1 MALRE
6 IDNTA
11 LDNSNY
17 IKTYATEANL
27 RKRLAEDADMYPDCD
42 DRLIVIRTPAG
53 RWTALV
59 MLDKKQG
66 GYVGRY
72 EGFMKI

>member
-1 MALRE
+1 MSLYE
-6 IDNTA
+6 IDNTV
-11 LDNSNY
+11 LDEKY
-17 IKTYATEANL
+17 IKSYATEANL
-27 RKRLAEDADMYPDCD
+27 RKRLSEDQEMYPEYY
-42 DRLIVIRTPAG
+42 DRVIVVRTPAG

-59 MLDKKQG
+59 VLDRSAG

>member
-6 IDNTA
+6 LDNTA
-11 LDNSNY
+11 LDGNY
-17 IKTYATEANL
+17 VKSYATEANL
-27 RKRLAEDADMYPDCD
+27 RKRLAEDADMYPEYN
-42 DRLIVIRTPAG
+42 DRVIVVRTPAG

-59 MLDKKQG
+59 MLDKTQG
-66 GYVGRY
+66 GYIGRY

>member
-11 LDNSNY
+11 LDGNY
-17 IKTYATEANL
+17 VKSYATEANL
-27 RKRLAEDADMYPDCD
+27 RKRLAEDADMYPDFD
-42 DRLIVIRTPAG
+42 DRLIVVRTPDG

-59 MLDKKQG
+59 MLDRKQG
-66 GYVGRY
+66 GYAGRY

>member
-6 IDNTA
+6 ISNTA
-11 LDNSNY
+11 LDGNY
-17 IKTYATEANL
+17 IKSYATEDNL
-27 RKRLAEDADMYPDCD
+27 RKRLSEDADMYPEYN
-42 DRLIVIRTPAG
+42 DRVIVIRTPAG

-59 MLDKKQG
+59 QLDRKQG

>member
-6 IDNTA
+6 LNNTA
-11 LDNSNY
+11 LDGSY
-17 IKTYATEANL
+17 VRSYATEANL
-27 RKRLAEDADMYPDCD
+27 RKRLAQDADMYPDYN
-42 DRLIVIRTPAG
+42 DRFIVVRTPAG

-59 MLDKKQG
+59 MLDKSVG

>member
-6 IDNTA
+6 LDNTA
-11 LDNSNY
+11 LDGNY
-17 IKTYATEANL
+17 IKSYATEANL
-27 RKRLAEDADMYPDCD
+27 RKRLAQDADMYPDYR
-42 DRLIVIRTPAG
+42 DRVIVVRTPAG

-59 MLDKKQG
+59 MLDRSQG
-66 GYVGRY
+66 GYAGRY

>member
-6 IDNTA
+6 IDNSA
-11 LDNSNY
+11 LDSSY
-17 IKTYATEANL
+17 VKSYATEANL
-27 RKRLAEDADMYPDCD
+27 RKRLAEDADMYPEHN
-42 DRLIVIRTPAG
+42 DRVMVVRTPAG
-53 RWTALV
+53 RWTALII
-59 MLDKKQG
+59 LDRATG

>member
-6 IDNTA
+6 IDNEV
-11 LDNSNY
+11 LDS
-17 IKTYATEANL
+17 KHVKSYATEKNL
-27 RKRLAEDADMYPDCD
+27 RKRLDEGKDMHPGYD
-42 DRLIVIRTPAG
+42 DKFIVVRTPSG

-59 MLDKKQG
+59 VLDKGQG

-72 EGFMKI
+72 EGFLKF

>member
-1 MALRE
+1 MALHE
-6 IDNTA
+6 IDSTV
-11 LDNSNY
+11 LDGNY
-17 IKTYATEANL
+17 VRSYATEAGL
-27 RKRLAEDADMYPDCD
+27 RKRLAQDADMYPEYN
-42 DRLIVIRTPAG
+42 DRFIVVRTPAG

-59 MLDKKQG
+59 MLDKSVG

>member
-11 LDNSNY
+11 LDGNY
-17 IKTYATEANL
+17 IKSYATEANL
-27 RKRLAEDADMYPDCD
+27 RKRLSEDADMYPEYN
-42 DRLIVIRTPAG
+42 DRVIVIRTPSG

-59 MLDKKQG
+59 RLDHTQG
-66 GYVGRY
+66 GYAGRY

>member
-6 IDNTA
+6 IDNAA
-11 LDNSNY
+11 LDGNY
-17 IKTYATEANL
+17 VKSYATEANL
-27 RKRLAEDADMYPDCD
+27 RKRLAEDADLYPEYN
-42 DRLIVIRTPAG
+42 DRVIVVRTPAG

-59 MLDKKQG
+59 ALDKAQG

>member
-6 IDNTA
+6 LDNTA
-11 LDNSNY
+11 LDGNY
-17 IKTYATEANL
+17 IKSYATEKNL
-27 RKRLAEDADMYPDCD
+27 RKRLAEDADMYPEYN
-42 DRLIVIRTPAG
+42 DRVIVVRTPEG

-59 MLDKKQG
+59 MLDRSTG
-66 GYVGRY
+66 GYAGRY

>member
-11 LDNSNY
+11 LDGNY
-17 IKTYATEANL
+17 VKSYATEANL
-27 RKRLAEDADMYPDCD
+27 RKRLAEDADMYSDYN
-42 DRLIVIRTPAG
+42 DRVIVVRTPAG

-59 MLDKKQG
+59 MLDRMQG
-66 GYVGRY
+66 GYAGRY
-72 EGFMKI
+72 EGFMKV

>member
-6 IDNTA
+6 IDNA
-11 LDNSNY
+11 PLDGRY
-17 IKTYATEANL
+17 IKSYATEAAL
-27 RKRLAEDADMYPDCD
+27 RKRLAQDADMYPENA
-42 DRLIVIRTPAG
+42 DRVIVIRTPAG

-59 MLDKKQG
+59 RLDRQTG
-66 GYVGRY
+66 GYIGRY

>member
-6 IDNTA
+6 IDNSA
-11 LDNSNY
+11 LDSRY
-17 IKTYATEANL
+17 IKSYATEANL
-27 RKRLAEDADMYPDCD
+27 RKRLAEDADMYPEHN
-42 DRLIVIRTPAG
+42 DRVMVVRTPAG
-53 RWTALV
+53 RWTALII
-59 MLDKKQG
+59 LDRATG